1 MDDAE
6 SRPLLWRAR
15 AQDAI
20 SRPSINTRR
29 RTRLLILICIS
40 IVAADFAILLS
51 KAPQLSILESQ
62 VYSIIHFN
70 VAPNDS
76 DTQQPE
82 QDFCKSDIVQGELA
96 ILTGWKET
104 FDTIPGIILA
114 LPYGYAADRYGRQP
128 ILLLSLLGVIL
139 EGIFE
144 RLLIWWHSGGLGE
157 LRSLWWVPL
166 YQFIGGGPQVASSMA
181 YAMISDLF
189 PSEKRASVF
198 FLIGAAVI
206 MSEVLAGP
214 LSAVMMTYWDPW
226 FPLLTGSLLQFIA
239 FFAAALLPETM
250 KSPDPETA
258 PLVSLLDHQD
268 EDGDEEDEEEE
279 PDDTIPLITSESDD
293 TVPLITSEP
302 DTDDMDT
309 LSLIA
314 PSESDSVDNDTD
326 SDTYSDRGSFESMAY
341 PQEQDDDT
349 QEMDWKQVFSNITT
363 YHTDIKA
370 LLLKRNV
377 SSLVIS
383 VLFASIGRQ
392 AVQLIVQY
400 ASKRFNWT
408 IALSSCIVAFKA
420 LVNLVMLCYL
430 LSKIAKA
437 LLVKRRYNL
446 SVVQKDHAVT
456 RYSAWFLAF
465 GALMMGMSGPISG
478 AFISGVGVLAL
489 EWGYFAAVRSLALGV
504 VSSNEIGLM
513 SSLLGW
519 ATSVGTMVAGPTMAV
534 LFEKGL
540 EMGGVWI
547 GLPYLVAGGL
557 FAGAAVAV
565 TFGVRDFRVDLISWG
580 DEEDDK
586 EGIVTDVV
594 GSTGI
599 LIDV

>member
-20 SRPSINTRR
+20 STPSINTRR

-62 VYSIIHFN
+62 VCEDHRNTTKIKGKVKTLPIWTPTVPIDSIIHFN

-144 RLLIWWHSGGLGE
+144 RLIIWWHSGGLGE

-166 YQFIGGGPQVASSMA
+166 CQFIGGGPQVASSMA
-181 YAMISDLF
+181 YAMISDLC

-198 FLIGAAVI
+198 FLIGAALI

-214 LSAVMMTYWDPW
+214 LSAAMMTYWDPW
-226 FPLLTGSLLQFIA
+226 FPLLTGSFLQLIA
-239 FFAAALLPETM
+239 FFTAALLPETM
-250 KSPDPETA
+250 PSPDPETV
-258 PLVSLLDHQD
+258 PLISLLDHQD
-268 EDGDEEDEEEE
+268 EEEEE
-279 PDDTIPLITSESDD
+279 EQDDTIPL
-293 TVPLITSEP
+293 
-302 DTDDMDT
+302 
-309 LSLIA
+309 
-314 PSESDSVDNDTD
+314 
-326 SDTYSDRGSFESMAY
+326 
-341 PQEQDDDT
+341 
-349 QEMDWKQVFSNITT
+349 MDWKQVYSNITT
-363 YHTDIKA
+363 YHADIKA
-370 LLLKRNV
+370 LLLNRNV
-377 SSLVIS
+377 SSLVFS
-383 VLFASIGRQ
+383 VLFASVARQ

-430 LSKIAKA
+430 LPKIAKA

-456 RYSAWFLAF
+456 RYSVWFLAF

-478 AFISGVGVLAL
+478 VFISGVGVLAL
-489 EWGYFAAVRSLALGV
+489 GWGYFAAVRSLALGV

-519 ATSVGTMVAGPTMAV
+519 ATSIGTMVAGSTMAV

-540 EMGGVWI
+540 EMGGLWI

-557 FAGAAVAV
+557 FTGAAVAV

-580 DEEDDK
+580 DEEDDDDV
-586 EGIVTDVV
+586 GIVTDVA

>member
-6 SRPLLWRAR
+6 SRPLLWRAFR

-20 SRPSINTRR
+20 SGPSIDTSR

-51 KAPQLSILESQ
+51 KAPQLSILQSLVCEDHRNTTK
-62 VYSIIHFN
+62 IKGK
-70 VAPNDS
+70 
-76 DTQQPE
+76 PE
-82 QDFCKSDIVQGELA
+82 HDFCKSDIAQGELA
-96 ILTGWKET
+96 ILTGWKER

-114 LPYGYAADRYGRQP
+114 LPYGYAADRYGRRP

-144 RLLIWWHSGGLGE
+144 RLIIWWHSGGLGE

-166 YQFIGGGPQVASSMA
+166 CQFIGGGPQVASSMA
-181 YAMISDLF
+181 YAMLSDLF

-198 FLIGAAVI
+198 FLIGAALI

-214 LSAVMMTYWDPW
+214 LSAIMMTYWDPW
-226 FPLLTGSLLQFIA
+226 FPVLTGSFLQLLA
-239 FFAAALLPETM
+239 FFTAALLPETM
-250 KSPDPETA
+250 PSPDPETA
-258 PLVSLLDHQD
+258 PLISLLDHQD
-268 EDGDEEDEEEE
+268 EDEEEEEEE
-279 PDDTIPLITSESDD
+279 PDDTIPLI
-293 TVPLITSEP
+293 
-302 DTDDMDT
+302 
-309 LSLIA
+309 
-314 PSESDSVDNDTD
+314 
-326 SDTYSDRGSFESMAY
+326 
-341 PQEQDDDT
+341 
-349 QEMDWKQVFSNITT
+349 DWKHVFSNITT

-383 VLFASIGRQ
+383 VLFASVGRQ

-430 LSKIAKA
+430 LPKIAKA
-437 LLVKRRYNL
+437 LLVKRYNL

-465 GALMMGMSGPISG
+465 GALIMGMSGPIS
-478 AFISGVGVLAL
+478 AVFISGVWVLAL
-489 EWGYFAAVRSLALGV
+489 GWGYFAAVRSLALGV

-519 ATSVGTMVAGPTMAV
+519 ATSIGTMVAGPTMAV
-534 LFEKGL
+534 LFERGL
-540 EMGGVWI
+540 SMGGFWV

-557 FAGAAVAV
+557 FVGAAVAV
-565 TFGVRDFRVDLISWG
+565 TFGVKDYRVDLISWE
-580 DEEDDK
+580 DEDEDD
-586 EGIVTDVV
+586 EGIVTDVA